1 MSLEA
6 KYASPNIRKSNNR
19 GKNISGKSQELDR
32 NVFGIFMASQ
42 NESKLGKNKIV
53 AMECESDDNEILINK
68 RVRKR
73 IVGNVKD
80 DRTGSMMPV
89 VLEQMVDGTKSKKT
103 GRKVSHM
110 SSMSKRIQSVLELE
124 LKLKTQMES
133 SEDDLDSNLDKHR
146 VLLVQNVSEKKKV
159 DVVAKKLQKANRK
172 EIPNKKEVRSEQK
185 ENDIPMVAKGV
196 PTPKGKPGKSVHIL
210 DEQI

>member
-42 NESKLGKNKIV
+42 NESKLGKNKMV

-89 VLEQMVDGTKSKKT
+89 VLEQMVDGTKSK
-103 GRKVSHM
+103 R
-110 SSMSKRIQSVLELE
+110 QAE
-124 LKLKTQMES
+124 KLATCPAWLGM
-133 SEDDLDSNLDKHR
+133 L
-146 VLLVQNVSEKKKV
+146 
-159 DVVAKKLQKANRK
+159 
-172 EIPNKKEVRSEQK
+172 
-185 ENDIPMVAKGV
+185 
-196 PTPKGKPGKSVHIL
+196 
-210 DEQI
+210 

>member
-42 NESKLGKNKIV
+42 NESKLGKNKMV

-89 VLEQMVDGTKSKKT
+89 VLEQMVDGTKSKRT

-110 SSMSKRIQSVLELE
+110 SSMVGDVVNVECNIKKSLYNLKQH
-124 LKLKTQMES
+124 LKLICTVM
-133 SEDDLDSNLDKHR
+133 L
-146 VLLVQNVSEKKKV
+146 
-159 DVVAKKLQKANRK
+159 
-172 EIPNKKEVRSEQK
+172 PW
-185 ENDIPMVAKGV
+185 
-196 PTPKGKPGKSVHIL
+196 
-210 DEQI
+210 